1 MGTMVSW
8 LALLIGLMAVGYA
21 WKLQQE
27 LQTTTRRLDRY
38 NRALYTANDELRQLR
53 EEVQVT
59 KAQLRAEMVQG
70 QPGAF
75 AFTPATT
82 VREAQ
87 LLHPQAAQILAAF
100 HLGGC
105 SSCAVEP
112 EATLAEICQE
122 QGRDLSQLLATLHQ
136 LRPQEAQHMTQGQPL
151 KLPNVELAF

>member
-8 LALLIGLMAVGYA
+8 LALLIGLSAVAYS

-27 LQTTTRRLDRY
+27 LQTATRRLDRY
-38 NRALYTANDELRQLR
+38 NRALFAANDELRQLR
-53 EEVQVT
+53 EALSEA
-59 KAQLRAEMVQG
+59 KAQLRVEMRQG
-70 QPGAF
+70 HSAAV
-75 AFTPATT
+75 AFTPSTT

-87 LLHPQAAQILAAF
+87 LLHPQAAQVLAGL

-112 EATLAEICQE
+112 DATLAQICQE
-122 QGRDLSQLLATLHQ
+122 QGRDLSQLLATLNQ
-136 LRPQEAQHMTQGQPL
+136 LLTDSEQGKTPLQPL

>member
-27 LQTTTRRLDRY
+27 LQTATRRLDRY
-38 NRALYTANDELRQLR
+38 NRALYAANDELRQLR
-53 EEVQVT
+53 EEVQTT
-59 KAQLRAEMVQG
+59 KAHLRAEMMQG
-70 QPGAF
+70 QPGAL
-75 AFTPATT
+75 AFTPTTT

-112 EATLAEICQE
+112 DATLAEICQE
-122 QGRDLSQLLATLHQ
+122 QGRDLAQLLATLQQ
-136 LRPQEAQHMTQGQPL
+136 LYQQEAQHLAQGQPL